1 MAKTTV
7 SSIRIKSMLTNRNKD
22 IDQVKSELGL
32 RADLATIVKQDTE
45 LDFGDIQAIAK
56 YFKKP
61 WSYLLIEDAEVFP
74 KKDQDNRTHNNQQKP
89 VSADILEELQIA
101 NFMLD
106 TSIEIFPKDKVL
118 RPDFTLSTSS
128 DVSAIAG
135 KVRKFL
141 SVSLAAQLAVKDEYE
156 ALRLW
161 AEAIQNKGVYISQR
175 RLRDETIRAFS
186 LTRNNH
192 ALMVV
197 DTGDTPYAR
206 IFSILHEYCHV
217 LLKNTGICD
226 LDEHSTTERFCNE
239 FSAEVLL
246 PMDLIDQE
254 LRGLSFTNNLEE
266 DEETIRTL
274 SNHFRVSQAV
284 LLIRLN
290 GIGLVSDSLY
300 SKLETRR
307 RNKTRGRKGSGGDF
321 YRTKINAVGKKYA
334 QNVFSALSE
343 GSINRSDASV
353 LLGVGE
359 HLVDR
364 FKSELFQPPPSR
376 TSAQ

>member
-1 MAKTTV
+1 
-7 SSIRIKSMLTNRNKD
+7 MLTNRNKD
-22 IDQVKSELGL
+22 VDQVKSELSL
-32 RADLATIVKQDTE
+32 KADLDTVIKQDTE
-45 LDFGDIQAIAK
+45 LDFSDIQAIAA

-61 WSYLLIEDAEVFP
+61 WSYLLIEEAEVFP
-74 KKDQDNRTHNNQQKP
+74 KKDQDNRTYSNQQKP
-89 VSADILEELQIA
+89 VSAEILDELQIA

-106 TSIEIFPKDKVL
+106 TAIEIFPQDKVI
-118 RPDFTLSTSS
+118 RPAISLNTGS
-128 DVSAIAG
+128 DISATASKI
-135 KVRKFL
+135 RKFL
-141 SVSLAAQLAVKDEYE
+141 DVSLAAQIAVKDEYE

-161 AEAIQNKGVYISQR
+161 AEAVQNKGVYISQR

-226 LDEHSTTERFCNE
+226 LDEHSKTERFCNE

-246 PMDLIDQE
+246 PMDLINKE
-254 LRGLSFTNNLEE
+254 LKGLSFTNNLEE
-266 DEETIRTL
+266 DEETIKTL

-290 GIGLVSDSLY
+290 DIGLVSDSLY

-307 RNKTRGRKGSGGDF
+307 RSKTGGKKGSGGDF

-364 FKSELFQPPPSR
+364 FKGELFQPPQSR
-376 TSAQ
+376 TLAR

>member
-1 MAKTTV
+1 MAKIIV
-7 SSIRIKSMLTNRNKD
+7 SSSRIRSMLTNRHKD
-22 IDQVKSELGL
+22 ALQVRNEMNLK
-32 RADLATIVKQDTE
+32 ADLVAIVNQDTE
-45 LDFGDIQAIAK
+45 VEFSDIEMIAK

-61 WSYLLIEDAEVFP
+61 WSYLLIDDVEVFP
-74 KKDQDNRTHNNQQKP
+74 KKDQDNRTHDNQQKP
-89 VSADILEELQIA
+89 VSADILDELQIA

-106 TSIEIFPKDKVL
+106 TAIEIFPKDKVL
-118 RPDFTLSTSS
+118 RPNFTLNTSS
-128 DVSAIAG
+128 DASTIAN
-135 KVRKFL
+135 KIRKFL
-141 SVSLAAQLAVKDEYE
+141 DVPITAQLAVKDEYE

-161 AEAIQNKGVYISQR
+161 VEAIQNKGVYISQR
-175 RLRDETIRAFS
+175 RLKDETIRAFS

-192 ALMVV
+192 ALVVV

-217 LLKNTGICD
+217 LLRNTGICD

-246 PMDLIDQE
+246 PIDLINQE
-254 LRGLSFTNNLEE
+254 LRGLSFTNRLDE
-266 DEETIRTL
+266 DEDTIKVL
-274 SNHFRVSQAV
+274 SKRFRVSQAV

-290 GIGLVSDSLY
+290 GIGLLSDGLY

-307 RNKTRGRKGSGGDF
+307 RNKTGGRKGSGGDF

-334 QNVFSALSE
+334 QNVFNALSE

-376 TSAQ
+376 TLAK